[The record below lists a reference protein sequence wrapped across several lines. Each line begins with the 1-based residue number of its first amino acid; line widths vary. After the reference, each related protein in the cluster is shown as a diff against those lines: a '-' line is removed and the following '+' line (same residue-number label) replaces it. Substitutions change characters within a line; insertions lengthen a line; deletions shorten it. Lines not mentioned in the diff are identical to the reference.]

1 MNEQALLV
9 AIGSFGLVSRD
20 GAAVVLLLASQ
31 GTIRADFCSYCVRS
45 YSHQQ

>member
-1 MNEQALLV
+1 MNEQALFV
-9 AIGSFGLVSRD
+9 AIASFGHVSRD

-31 GTIRADFCSYCVRS
+31 GTIHTDFCSYCISS